1 MKTLLLLF
9 VFLFTTSVNSQNCT
23 VKSFKKKRDV
33 KKIIKLIDNKNYN
46 EAKEIIKGSKE
57 HAVFNALRAEIY
69 WLEGDN
75 EKAKK
80 YANEVLYLCDEQFPV
95 VYYILAEISFQE
107 KDFVSSS
114 NYLEKSIKYGLDRKY
129 YKNAETF
136 IPIAKELAT
145 IINNPVKYD
154 PKIITGI
161 STIYDEYLPTISP
174 DQEYILFT
182 RRFLK
187 KGIDIITPSFQE
199 EFIISEKNNDSFN
212 EGIPLPYPFNIED
225 NEGGGSLSINN
236 NLLFFT
242 KCSKVSGNYNNCDIF
257 FSERKNGKWGEV
269 QSFNKKI
276 CPLYSW
282 ESQPSV
288 SSDGRTIIFAS
299 DREGG
304 FGGVDLYS
312 IRKNNFGEWS
322 DPINLGPIV
331 NSENN
336 EKSPFLHT
344 DGKTLYF
351 ASDNFPSL
359 GGYDIFFSKM
369 DTLGNWGNPKNIGY
383 PINTSFNE
391 ISLFVSTDGNEAIFA
406 STNLEGV
413 GGWDLYH
420 FDLHDQAKP
429 ERVLFLKGDLL
440 DENGEIINNVEIEI
454 KNIKTQEIKKIKVKD
469 GSYAASLT
477 LSNQDDVIITIK
489 KEGYAFNSH
498 YVSYDDTSF
507 MSPKKLDFELKN
519 IVEGES
525 FILNNIYFNLD
536 SYEINDVTEKIIVEF
551 AEYLKINSSLIIS
564 INGYTDDIG
573 ESSYNQKLSENRAL
587 SVYNTI
593 IKHGI
598 SSERLRFQGFGEQN
612 PINNNLNEKERSL
625 NRRTE
630 FFVIKK

>member
-9 VFLFTTSVNSQNCT
+9 VFLFTTSVNSQNCN

-46 EAKEIIKGSKE
+46 EAKDIIKGSKE

-95 VYYILAEISFQE
+95 VYYLLAEISFQE
-107 KDFVSSS
+107 KDFVSSY

-129 YKNAETF
+129 YENAEIF
-136 IPIAKELAT
+136 MPIAKELAT

-199 EFIISEKNNDSFN
+199 EFIISEKNNDSFG
-212 EGIPLPYPFNIED
+212 EGVPLPYPFNIED

-269 QSFNKKI
+269 QPFNKKI
-276 CPLYSW
+276 CPPYSW

-312 IRKNNFGEWS
+312 IRKNNYGEWS
-322 DPINLGPIV
+322 DPINLGAIV

-406 STNLEGV
+406 STNLDGV
-413 GGWDLYH
+413 GGWDLYN

-454 KNIKTQEIKKIKVKD
+454 KNIKTQEIKKIIVKD

-489 KEGYAFNSH
+489 KEGYAFNSQ
-498 YVSYDDTSF
+498 YVSYEDASF
-507 MSPKKLDFELKN
+507 ASPKKLDFELKN

-525 FILNNIYFNLD
+525 FILNNIYFDLD

-551 AEYLKINSSLIIS
+551 SEYLKVNSSLIIS

-593 IKHGI
+593 IKYGI
-598 SSERLRFQGFGEQN
+598 PSERLHFKGFGEQN
-612 PINNNLNEKERSL
+612 PKNNNLNEKERRL

-630 FFVIKK
+630 FYVIKK